1 MARLPA
7 PFQVILQTLRDWW
20 DEWLNMLVVG
30 MVWFVCLMTVL
41 LGPPATLGLY
51 HVTHAL
57 AHGESLGV
65 SGLIAGGRRYFL
77 KGWLWALVNLAAS
90 ILLFANFLFYGQ
102 IDAVWGGLLQG
113 LFLGLSV
120 LWLVVQFYTLPY
132 LMEQEQQQLRLALR
146 NGLLTVFASPG
157 YTLVVVGVAALIS
170 MLSLLLVIPLF
181 LGAPGLVALLGSR
194 AVLERIETFGVHE
207 REE

>member
-1 MARLPA
+1 MAQLPA
-7 PFQVILQTLRDWW
+7 PFQVILQSLRDWW
-20 DEWLNMLVVG
+20 DEWLNMLVIGV
-30 MVWFVCLMTVL
+30 VWFVCLLTVL
-41 LGPPATLGLY
+41 LGPPAILGLY

-77 KGWLWALVNLAAS
+77 KGWLWALVNLVAA
-90 ILLFANFLFYGQ
+90 ILLFANLLFYGQ
-102 IDAVWGGLLQG
+102 IDAVWSRFVQG

-120 LWLVVQFYTLPY
+120 LWLVVQFYALPY
-132 LMEQEQQQLRLALR
+132 LMEQEQQQVRLALR
-146 NGLLTVFASPG
+146 NGLLTVLASPG

-170 MLSLLLVIPLF
+170 LLSLLLVIPLF

-194 AVLERIETFGVHE
+194 AVLERIETYGVHE
-207 REE
+207 RDE

>member
-1 MARLPA
+1 MAQLSA

-30 MVWFVCLMTVL
+30 MAWFLCWMTVL

-57 AHGESLGV
+57 AHGESLGL
-65 SGLIAGGRRYFL
+65 SGLLAGGRRYFL

-90 ILLFANFLFYGQ
+90 ILLLANFVFYGQ
-102 IDAVWGGLLQG
+102 FDAVWGGLLQG
-113 LFLGLSV
+113 LFAGMGA
-120 LWLVVQFYTLPY
+120 LWWVVQFYALPY

-146 NGLLTVFASPG
+146 NGLLTVLASPG
-157 YTLVVVGVAALIS
+157 YTLVIVGVAALIS
-170 MLSLLLVIPLF
+170 VLSLVLVLPVF
-181 LGAPGLVALLGSR
+181 LGAPGLVALLGTR
-194 AVLERIETFGVHE
+194 AVLERIETFGVHD
-207 REE
+207 RDA

>member
-1 MARLPA
+1 MAQLPA
-7 PFQVILQTLRDWW
+7 PFQVILQSLRDWW
-20 DEWLNMLVVG
+20 DEWLNMLVIGV
-30 MVWFVCLMTVL
+30 VWFVCLLTVL
-41 LGPPATLGLY
+41 LGPPAILGLY

-77 KGWLWALVNLAAS
+77 KGWLWALVNLVAA
-90 ILLFANFLFYGQ
+90 ILLFANLLFYGQ
-102 IDAVWGGLLQG
+102 IDAVWSRLVQG

-120 LWLVVQFYTLPY
+120 LWLVVQFYALPY
-132 LMEQEQQQLRLALR
+132 LMEQEQQQVRLALR
-146 NGLLTVFASPG
+146 NGLLTVLASPG

-170 MLSLLLVIPLF
+170 LLSLLLVIPLF

-194 AVLERIETFGVHE
+194 AVLERIETYGVHE
-207 REE
+207 RDE

>member
-1 MARLPA
+1 MAQLPA
-7 PFQVILQTLRDWW
+7 PFQAILQSLRDWW
-20 DEWLNMLVVG
+20 DEWLNMLVIGV
-30 MVWFVCLMTVL
+30 VWFVCLLTVL
-41 LGPPATLGLY
+41 LGPPAILGLY

-77 KGWLWALVNLAAS
+77 KGWLWALVNLVAA
-90 ILLFANFLFYGQ
+90 ILLFANLLFYGQ
-102 IDAVWGGLLQG
+102 IDAVWSRLVQG

-120 LWLVVQFYTLPY
+120 LWLVVQFYALPY
-132 LMEQEQQQLRLALR
+132 LMEQEQQQVRLALR
-146 NGLLTVFASPG
+146 NGLLTVLASPG

-170 MLSLLLVIPLF
+170 LLSLLLVIPLF

-194 AVLERIETFGVHE
+194 AVLERIETYGVHE
-207 REE
+207 RDE